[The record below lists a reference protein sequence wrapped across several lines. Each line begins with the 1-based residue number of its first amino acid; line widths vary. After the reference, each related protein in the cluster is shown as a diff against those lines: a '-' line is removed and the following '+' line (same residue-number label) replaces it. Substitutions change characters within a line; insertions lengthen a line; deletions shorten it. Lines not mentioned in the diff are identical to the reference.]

1 MGKYATCPA
10 CGGDD
15 AWIRAGERVCNHCE
29 SALVIVKVLKVR
41 PASVAWAA
49 TEYRL
54 ELELEAEWERRRD
67 AGKLGKSRWGPCDDC
82 GGVPAVG
89 LHLDGAV
96 VVLCAEC
103 RQLRG
108 EGRRRTW
115 IRDKR
120 LSRHGATGED
130 D

>member
-1 MGKYATCPA
+1 MGRYAQCPA

-29 SALVIVKVLKVR
+29 SALVIVKALNVR

-54 ELELEAEWERRRD
+54 ELELTAEWERRRD
-67 AGKLGKSRWGPCDDC
+67 AGKLGLGGSRWGPCDEC

-96 VVLCAEC
+96 LVLCRTC
-103 RQLRG
+103 RERRLDDEDPAAHGLQV
-108 EGRRRTW
+108 EG
-115 IRDKR
+115 
-120 LSRHGATGED
+120 G
-130 D
+130 